1 MVKNCNVLINNEAV
15 TVIDYDG
22 VQVQIPAIHRDTRT
36 VKVVLENGRYT
47 VVDDDYIEP
56 VIETVAESTTKPKR
70 KANNKK
76 TTLDEN
82 AKNTEDVNIDE
93 YLIDGE

>member
-22 VQVQIPAIHRDTRT
+22 VQVQIPAIHKDTRT
-36 VKVVLENGRYT
+36 VKVVLENGHYI
-47 VVDDDYIEP
+47 VVDDDY
-56 VIETVAESTTKPKR
+56 IETVAESTTKPKR
-70 KANNKK
+70 KANSKK

-82 AKNTEDVNIDE
+82 AKNTEDVNNDE
-93 YLIDGE
+93 HLIDGE